1 MDEQHSHTKLKRSMT
16 AGQMEMISLGGAIG
30 VGLFMGSQS
39 TIKWTGP
46 SVMLAYALV
55 GLVLYIVMRA
65 LGEMIY
71 INPGT
76 GSFADYATE
85 YVHPLA
91 GYIAKWANV
100 FEYIVVGMSE
110 VIAST
115 EYLQYWWPKAP
126 TWIAGIVIII
136 LLVLANLASAKAYG
150 TLEFWFAMIK
160 VVTIIFMIILGLLII
175 FFGVGNHGHPV
186 GLSNLWSHGGFF
198 TGGVKGFF
206 FSMSIIVGSYE
217 GIELLGISAGE
228 VANPQQAIIKS
239 VKSVL
244 FRILIFYI
252 GAIFVIVTIYP
263 WNKLGSIGSPFVQTF
278 AKLGITAAASII
290 NFVVLTAALSG
301 ANSGIYSSSRML
313 WKLAKE
319 GDAPKVFAHLSKRIV
334 PNAAILGI
342 SGGILIGFIL
352 DMVATKINKSTS
364 NMFVVVF
371 SSSVL
376 PGMIPW
382 FVILLAEMRFRKNNP
397 DLMKD
402 HPFKLPLY
410 PFSNYFAFAML
421 IVIVIFMFINPDTRV
436 SVIVGAVVLL
446 VAMAVY
452 IHRWGLSNTPHSA
465 ELTAEVAK
473 ENKKN
478 QPHQK

>member
-1 MDEQHSHTKLKRSMT
+1 MKNSAPKLRRSMT

-30 VGLFMGSQS
+30 VGLFMGSTS

-46 SVMLAYALV
+46 SVLLAYAFV
-55 GLVLYIVMRA
+55 GLILYIVMRA

-91 GYIAKWANV
+91 GYLAKWANV

-110 VIAST
+110 VVAAT
-115 EYLQYWWPKAP
+115 EYLKYWWPNISAL
-126 TWIAGIVIII
+126 WSGIII
-136 LLVLANLASAKAYG
+136 IAFLLLANLASARAYAS
-150 TLEFWFAMIK
+150 LEFWFAMIK
-160 VVTIIFMIILGLLII
+160 VITIILMIILGFIVI
-175 FFGVGNHGHPV
+175 FFGVGNGGKPT
-186 GLSNLWSHGGFF
+186 GFSNLWAHGGFF

-228 VANPQQAIIKS
+228 VADPQEAIIKS

-244 FRILIFYI
+244 FRILIFYV

-263 WNKLGSIGSPFVQTF
+263 WNKLSSVGSPFVSTF
-278 AKLGITAAASII
+278 AKVGITAAASII

-313 WKLAKE
+313 FKLSHE
-319 GDAPKVFAHLSKRIV
+319 GDAPKIFGRLSKRIV
-334 PNAAILGI
+334 PDAAILGI
-342 SGGILIGFIL
+342 SGGILIGFII
-352 DMVATKINKSTS
+352 DMISSIYNHSTS
-364 NMFVVVF
+364 DMFVVVF

-382 FVILLAEMRFRKNNP
+382 FVILLAELRFRKNNP
-397 DLMKD
+397 DLMTD

-410 PFSNYFAFAML
+410 PFSNYFAFIML
-421 IVIVIFMFINPDTRV
+421 IVIVIFMFINPDTRI
-436 SVIVGAVVLL
+436 SVIVGAVVLI
-446 VAMAVY
+446 VATIVY
-452 IHRWGLSNTPHSA
+452 LIRHGLKRT
-465 ELTAEVAK
+465 TAE
-473 ENKKN
+473 
-478 QPHQK
+478 

>member
-1 MDEQHSHTKLKRSMT
+1 MNKKSKAPQLKRTMT

-30 VGLFMGSQS
+30 VGLFMGSTS

-46 SVMLAYALV
+46 SVLLAYMFV
-55 GLVLYIVMRA
+55 GLILYIVMRA
-65 LGEMIY
+65 LGEMLY

-91 GYIAKWANV
+91 GYLAMWANV

-110 VIAST
+110 VVAAT
-115 EYLQYWWPKAP
+115 EYLKYWWPN
-126 TWIAGIVIII
+126 I
-136 LLVLANLASAKAYG
+136 SALWSG
-150 TLEFWFAMIK
+150 
-160 VVTIIFMIILGLLII
+160 MIILGFIVI
-175 FFGVGNHGHPV
+175 FFGVGNGGHPT
-186 GLSNLWSHGGFF
+186 GFSNLWSHGGFF
-198 TGGVKGFF
+198 TGGIKGFF

-228 VANPQQAIIKS
+228 VANPQEAIVKS

-244 FRILIFYI
+244 FRILIFYV

-263 WNKLGSIGSPFVQTF
+263 WDKLDSLGSPFVTTF
-278 AKLGITAAASII
+278 AKVGITAAASII

-313 WKLAKE
+313 FKLSHDHE
-319 GDAPKVFAHLSKRIV
+319 APGIFKHISKRIV
-334 PNAAILGI
+334 PDRAIMGI
-342 SGGILIGFIL
+342 SAGIFIGFVLNVIASQFNHSASDL
-352 DMVATKINKSTS
+352 
-364 NMFVVVF
+364 FVIVF

-382 FVILLAEMRFRKNNP
+382 FVILLAELRFRRHNKEA
-397 DLMKD
+397 MQD

-421 IVIVIFMFINPDTRV
+421 IMIVIFMFINPDTRI
-436 SVIVGAVVLL
+436 SVIAGALVLIVATIVYL
-446 VAMAVY
+446 VR
-452 IHRWGLSNTPHSA
+452 HKNEFKKSN
-465 ELTAEVAK
+465 
-473 ENKKN
+473 
-478 QPHQK
+478 